1 VGFWSP
7 GPRTGGPSW
16 GAPFRQRLLRALL
29 ALALLLCGAC
39 AGIFLWQRLPSLPVA
54 DRSIAGQLAF
64 LGSVLSAGAA
74 VALDLLLRRRSR
86 RGATRA
92 GVGPPPDAL
101 RDFVGSD
108 ETAGE
113 RLEATLEA
121 LPDLLFDVD
130 HEGRIRDFRAPRPE
144 LLYRPAAEFL
154 GLRMQDVLPVQASRV
169 IVAALEKAAVS
180 GHHSGSVYTLDL
192 ADGRHWFEL
201 SVAAK
206 GGEQGFV
213 LLARDV
219 TERAQDAEELRQE
232 SDLVTRLLETSPAG
246 IVKMDREG
254 RITFANAQ
262 AEAVLGLGRSDIDG
276 RRYDAPEWRITDHAG
291 KAFPAEQLPLARVA
305 ASREQV
311 RGVQYAIAWPDGRRV
326 LLSVNAAPLFDS
338 DGAFDGIVATVE
350 NVTERV
356 RVEQALRESELHYRS
371 LLAILPDAVMVHE
384 QGRFTYLN
392 PAALALFGARLPE
405 ALLGTPIIDRVS
417 PESREVVRQRIAR
430 IADTGRG
437 VGFVEEQFVRLD
449 GSTVG
454 VEVTA
459 VPFVHEGRTAVQVLA
474 RDVSERKRAERAR
487 VESAERL
494 RATFDEAGIGMA
506 ELAPDGRLLRV
517 NSRLAEL
524 LGAPAELLVGGSLLQ
539 HVDSDRAHLV
549 ALREEL
555 LEGAR
560 RSIEAD
566 ARLRRSDGSQ
576 AFVHCTESAVRDA
589 EGLVRYSIVVVED
602 VTARRQAESEQQRL
616 ELALR
621 HAASEWARTFDA
633 LNSAVLLVGADGRV
647 MRLNRATWELAG
659 RPLADCLGRP
669 LAKLGAGAPWSTALP
684 LPVLALRDGTA
695 SAEAHEGT
703 HWWEVVAT
711 RVAEGGP
718 VVLVIRDV
726 SQVRDLERSVGQAEQ
741 MAALGAVTA
750 GVAHEVRNPLF
761 AISASM
767 DALRV
772 MLAEKPEV
780 HKLLDVAGG
789 EVRRLS
795 ELLEDL
801 LEYGKPSA
809 PAAQESELRSV
820 LAAAVAARQSQA
832 VSARVRIVLGEGA
845 APLPVR
851 VDAGRIRRVFE
862 NAIDN
867 AVQHS
872 RAGGEVRLEAE
883 RIEEPGGRWARCRV
897 LDEGQGIASYDLPH
911 LFEPFFTRRRGGTGL
926 GLSIAEKIVREHGG
940 RISIGN
946 RPAAGVELVV
956 DLPLLSAETANGV
969 SGEPR

>member
-7 GPRTGGPSW
+7 DRPGKPSW
-16 GAPFRQRLLRALL
+16 GAPFRHGLLRLLL
-29 ALALLLCGAC
+29 ASAWLLCGAC
-39 AGIFLWQRLPSLPVA
+39 AGFFLWQRLP
-54 DRSIAGQLAF
+54 IAPSVERRFAALA
-64 LGSVLSAGAA
+64 LVGSVLFAGAA
-74 VALDLLLRRRSR
+74 AGIDFVLRRRSR
-86 RGATRA
+86 RGTVRA
-92 GVGPPPDAL
+92 GAGSSSATL
-101 RDFVGSD
+101 RDLVASD
-108 ETAGE
+108 ETVRE

-144 LLYRPAAEFL
+144 LLYRPAPEFL
-154 GLRMQDVLPVQASRV
+154 GRRMQDVLPEQASGV
-169 IVAALEKAAVS
+169 IVAALEKAAVG
-180 GHHSGSVYTLDL
+180 GHHSGSVYSLEL

-206 GGEQGFV
+206 GVGGEQGFV

-232 SDLVTRLLETSPAG
+232 SDLVTRLLDTSPAG

-291 KAFPAEQLPLARVA
+291 KGFPAEQLPFARVA
-305 ASREQV
+305 AARAPV

-326 LLSVNAAPLFDS
+326 LLSVNAAPLFDTN
-338 DGAFDGIVATVE
+338 GEFDGIVATVE
-350 NVTERV
+350 NVSERV
-356 RVEQALRESELHYRS
+356 RVEQALRENELHYRS

-384 QGRFTYLN
+384 QGLFTYLN
-392 PAALALFGARLPE
+392 PAAQALFGARVPE
-405 ALLGTPIIDRVS
+405 ALLGTPVIDRVS
-417 PESREVVRQRIAR
+417 PESREMVRQRIAR
-430 IADTGRG
+430 IAETGRG

-459 VPFVHEGRTAVQVLA
+459 VPFVHEGRQAVQVLA
-474 RDVSERKRAERAR
+474 RDISERKRAERAR
-487 VESAERL
+487 LESEERL

-524 LGAPAELLVGGSLLQ
+524 LGAPAERLIGGSLQEHL
-539 HVDSDRAHLV
+539 DSDRARLG
-549 ALREEL
+549 ALRGEL
-555 LEGAR
+555 LAGAR
-560 RSIEAD
+560 RSIETD
-566 ARLRRSDGSQ
+566 ARFRRADGSQ

-589 EGLVRYSIVVVED
+589 EGRVRYSIVVVED

-621 HAASEWARTFDA
+621 HAAGEWARTFDA
-633 LNSAVLLVGADGRV
+633 LPSAVLLVGADNRV
-647 MRLNRATWELAG
+647 IRLNRATWELAG

-684 LPVLALRDGTA
+684 LPALALRDGTA
-695 SAEAHEGT
+695 TAEAHEGT
-703 HWWEVVAT
+703 RWWEVDAT

-726 SQVRDLERSVGQAEQ
+726 SQMRALERSVGQAEQ

-772 MLAEKPEV
+772 MLAQKPEV

-809 PAAQESELRSV
+809 PAARESELRAV
-820 LAAAVAARQSQA
+820 LAAAVAGRQAQA
-832 VSARVRIVLGEGA
+832 VSSRVRIVLGDGA
-845 APLPVR
+845 ESLPVR
-851 VDAGRIRRVFE
+851 LDEGRMRRVFE

-872 RAGGEVRLEAE
+872 PVGGEIRIEAE
-883 RIEEPGGRWARCRV
+883 RIEEPGGLWARCRV
-897 LDEGQGIASYDLPH
+897 LDEGQGIAAYDLPH

-926 GLSIAEKIVREHGG
+926 GLSIAQKIVREHGG
-940 RISIGN
+940 RIRIGN
-946 RPAAGVELVV
+946 RPVAGAELIV
-956 DLPLLSAETANGV
+956 DLPLLPAE
-969 SGEPR
+969 RR